1 MDEAVLSSREYEFN
15 KHSIEPLVIYEDPSG
30 SLQGG
35 VGATVWDAGIV
46 LAKYLERVVSTLDDT
61 AVTSVETPGAKIE
74 LAPGLTPQS
83 GQPLRILELG
93 AGTGIVALALA
104 RLLQDRQA
112 SHPSLPLSQIEIH
125 VVMTDKANVLPIL
138 QKNIDSNNHASNN
151 HDGPRHENSSKGSN
165 IHVEAYVLD
174 WEHYSGVC
182 AQDTTPVAEEAGGIS
197 GRSTDSEITLPR
209 YDFVEQGHLDQ
220 VHWDLIIV
228 SDCIWIT
235 DLHAPLNATIA
246 KLAPKETSEMTR
258 KKTKIVTAFERRD
271 FAKEMEFFAQ
281 LGKEFR
287 FRDVKPEEMDPN
299 WQSEDIYI
307 FIAERRE

>member
-1 MDEAVLSSREYEFN
+1 MDESLLSSREYEFN
-15 KHSIEPLVIYEDPSG
+15 KPTINPLVIYEDPSG
-30 SLQGG
+30 SMQGG

-61 AVTSVETPGAKIE
+61 TVTSAGNKIE
-74 LAPGLTPQS
+74 LMPGLTPQP

-104 RLLQDRQA
+104 RLLED
-112 SHPSLPLSQIEIH
+112 HKLSSSSSPVETH
-125 VVMTDKANVLPIL
+125 VVVTDKANVLPIL
-138 QKNIDSNNHASNN
+138 QKNLDSNKFVDSNNTHQQKT
-151 HDGPRHENSSKGSN
+151 SKVS
-165 IHVEAYVLD
+165 VEAYILD
-174 WEHYSGVC
+174 WEHYSGIP
-182 AQDTTPVAEEAGGIS
+182 AQDDNHGDGSTNTEENNTATVTTSASAAPTAQH
-197 GRSTDSEITLPR
+197 
-209 YDFVEQGHLDQ
+209 DFVKQAHLND

-235 DLHAPLNATIA
+235 SLHAPLNATIA
-246 KLAPKETSEMTR
+246 KLVPKEESSQ